1 MNKYTKLYLS
11 AAVLYVAGI
20 SVGYFLAS
28 TPACCEENKILSN
41 HQQKEITKMVQYG
54 HIDAKS
60 LKNLIDTKASMVI
73 LDARTQEWDDG
84 RRISEAKS
92 LPFDSDLK
100 AIAKAAP
107 DKDALIV
114 VYCFSIQC
122 PAGKKLAEKLVA
134 EGYTHVLEYAGGI
147 KEWSEEMGYATQ
159 GKAAFKREVQ
169 HGVNYY

>member
-11 AAVLYVAGI
+11 AAVLYVAGTSI
-20 SVGYFLAS
+20 SYFLAS
-28 TPACCEENKILSN
+28 MPACCEENKNLTN
-41 HQQKEITKMVQYG
+41 HQQKETTKMIQYG

-60 LKNLIDTKASMVI
+60 LKNLIETKTSMVI

-84 RRISEAKS
+84 RRISAAKS
-92 LPFDSDLK
+92 LPFDSNLE
-100 AIAKAAP
+100 AITKAAP

-114 VYCFSIQC
+114 VYCFSTQC

-147 KEWSEEMGYATQ
+147 KEWAEEMGYATQ
-159 GKAAFKREVQ
+159 KDK
-169 HGVNYY
+169 